1 MTATIQNE
9 KVMVSISDKGA
20 ELQSVRLKEDNT
32 EYLWQGDSTY
42 WGRRAPILFPIVGRL
57 VDNTY
62 YVDGKPYSLTQH
74 GFARDLY
81 FLCERTKRNKDK
93 LYRY

>member
-9 KVMVSISDKGA
+9 KVIVSISDKGA

-42 WGRRAPILFPIVGRL
+42 WGAPRTNFIPNCRPISR
-57 VDNTY
+57 
-62 YVDGKPYSLTQH
+62 
-74 GFARDLY
+74 
-81 FLCERTKRNKDK
+81 
-93 LYRY
+93 

>member
-1 MTATIQNE
+1 MI
-9 KVMVSISDKGA
+9 VSISDKGA
-20 ELQSVRLKEDNT
+20 ELQSVRLKEDNI

-74 GFARDLY
+74 GFALVI
-81 FLCERTKRNKDK
+81 L
-93 LYRY
+93 LSL

>member
-9 KVMVSISDKGA
+9 KVIVSISDKGA

-42 WGRRAPILFPIVGRL
+42 WGRRAPIPDCRPISR
-57 VDNTY
+57 
-62 YVDGKPYSLTQH
+62 
-74 GFARDLY
+74 
-81 FLCERTKRNKDK
+81 
-93 LYRY
+93 

>member
-9 KVMVSISDKGA
+9 KVIVSISDNGA

-42 WGRRAPILFPIVGRL
+42 WGAAHQF
-57 VDNTY
+57 
-62 YVDGKPYSLTQH
+62 YSQLS
-74 GFARDLY
+74 AD
-81 FLCERTKRNKDK
+81 
-93 LYRY
+93 

>member
-1 MTATIQNE
+1 MI
-9 KVMVSISDKGA
+9 VSISKGA

-62 YVDGKPYSLTQH
+62 YVDGKSYSLTQH
-74 GFARDLY
+74 LVSARDLT
-81 FLCERTKRNKDK
+81 FCERTKRNKNH